1 MKSHTRLAKKLDKK
15 RVIICLLVFFTL
27 MPIFSYLHEAGHAL
41 VCIADGNEAEISV
54 DILSGGLTLC
64 HGEVSN
70 LFAYKIS
77 GGLLA
82 GIVGTTIGLALF
94 VKKPFAG
101 YSLESTRYN
110 SWEIDGKVERRESR
124 KRQYLDIL
132 WKAPFIALITIGIG
146 HLVNAGIETFA
157 DSYFTHGAEWGF
169 FLGLVEFVTF
179 VTLLLIFDRKTVR
192 QDRRE
197 MEGRGRTE
205 SIRLLFGL
213 SCIIVGGGLVVL
225 SLLGVEFAR

>member
-1 MKSHTRLAKKLDKK
+1 MKSHTRHAKKLDRK
-15 RVIICLLVFFTL
+15 RVLICLLIFFTL
-27 MPIFSYLHEAGHAL
+27 LPVFSYLHEAGHAL
-41 VCIADGNEAEISV
+41 VCLADGNEPEISV
-54 DILSGGLTLC
+54 DIFNGGTTLC
-64 HGEVSN
+64 HGDVSN

-82 GIVGTTIGLALF
+82 GIIGTTIGLALF

-110 SWEIDGKVERRESR
+110 SWEIDGKVERIESR
-124 KRQYLDIL
+124 KQQYLDII
-132 WKAPFIALITIGIG
+132 WKAPFIALTTIGIG
-146 HLVNAGIETFA
+146 HLVNAAIEAFA

-169 FLGLVEFVTF
+169 FLGAVEFVTF
-179 VTLLLIFDRKTVR
+179 ITLLLIFDRKTVR
-192 QDRRE
+192 RDRRE
-197 MEGRGRTE
+197 MEGRGRTV

-213 SCIIVGGGLVVL
+213 SCIIVGSGLVVL

>member
-1 MKSHTRLAKKLDKK
+1 MKSHTRLTKKLDKK

-110 SWEIDGKVERRESR
+110 SWEIDGKVERIESR
-124 KRQYLDIL
+124 KRRYLDVIL
-132 WKAPFIALITIGIG
+132 KAPFIALTTIGIG
-146 HLVNAGIETFA
+146 HLVNAAIETFA
-157 DSYFTHGAEWGF
+157 DSYFTHGTEWGF

-179 VTLLLIFDRKTVR
+179 ITLLLIFDRKTVR

-197 MEGRGRTE
+197 MEGRGRTV

-213 SCIIVGGGLVVL
+213 SCIIVGSGLVVL

>member
-82 GIVGTTIGLALF
+82 GIVGTTIGIALF

-110 SWEIDGKVERRESR
+110 SWEIDGKVERIESR
-124 KRQYLDIL
+124 KRRYLDII
-132 WKAPFIALITIGIG
+132 WKAPFIALTTIGIG
-146 HLVNAGIETFA
+146 HLVNAAIETFA
-157 DSYFTHGAEWGF
+157 DSYFTHSTEWGF

-179 VTLLLIFDRKTVR
+179 ITLLLIFDRKTVR
-192 QDRRE
+192 RDRRE
-197 MEGRGRTE
+197 MEGRGRTV

-213 SCIIVGGGLVVL
+213 SCIIVGSGLVVL

>member
-82 GIVGTTIGLALF
+82 GIVGTTIGIALF

-110 SWEIDGKVERRESR
+110 SWEIDGKVERIESR
-124 KRQYLDIL
+124 KRRYLDII
-132 WKAPFIALITIGIG
+132 WKAPFIALTTIGIG
-146 HLVNAGIETFA
+146 HLVNAAIETFA

-169 FLGLVEFVTF
+169 FLGAVEFVTF
-179 VTLLLIFDRKTVR
+179 ITLLLIFDRKTVR

-197 MEGRGRTE
+197 MEGRGRTV

-213 SCIIVGGGLVVL
+213 SCIIVGSGLVVL